1 MKHFPCIGFAACL
14 AISAHAATQVFTNTV
29 TFPPGNPPA
38 EVSFNRPQF
47 NPADGTLNGVLLS
60 ISGFGISAI
69 RYTNSPGSGAIV
81 VQTNAIS
88 VLANHSNVVF
98 LTLAVA
104 DWTPGIM
111 EKFVVPKFT
120 SPPQAT

>member
-1 MKHFPCIGFAACL
+1 MDFRTFGESVR
-14 AISAHAATQVFTNTV
+14 SAPTARRVQD
-29 TFPPGNPPA
+29 
-38 EVSFNRPQF
+38 QF